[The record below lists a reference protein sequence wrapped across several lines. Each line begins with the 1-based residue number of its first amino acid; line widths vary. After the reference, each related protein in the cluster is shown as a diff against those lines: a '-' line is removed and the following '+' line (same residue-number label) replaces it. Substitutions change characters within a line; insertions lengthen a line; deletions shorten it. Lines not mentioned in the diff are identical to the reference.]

1 MTSELLL
8 DHYKK
13 LYKII
18 KKEKDE
24 TEKLLE
30 EYKLLSTMQQDIITK
45 QNKKIELL
53 SNGVEQIVEGK
64 SNER

>member
-45 QNKKIELL
+45 QNKTLELL

>member
-45 QNKKIELL
+45 QNKKIE

>member
-30 EYKLLSTMQQDIITK
+30 EYKLLSTIQQDIITK

-53 SNGVEQIVEGK
+53 SNVEEK